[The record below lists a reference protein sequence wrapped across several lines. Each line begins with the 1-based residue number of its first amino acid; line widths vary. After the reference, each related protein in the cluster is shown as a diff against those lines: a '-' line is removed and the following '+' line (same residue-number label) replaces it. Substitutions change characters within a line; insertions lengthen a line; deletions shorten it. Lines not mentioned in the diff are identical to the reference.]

1 MVLFSIPLNYFP
13 YLPTSMDSIEKLKE
27 DILQTYKEEILG
39 IHEFHLWSL
48 MHGQIVA
55 NLHVTFRNTEVCII
69 ELPNLNS

>member
-69 ELPNLNS
+69 EFPSPN